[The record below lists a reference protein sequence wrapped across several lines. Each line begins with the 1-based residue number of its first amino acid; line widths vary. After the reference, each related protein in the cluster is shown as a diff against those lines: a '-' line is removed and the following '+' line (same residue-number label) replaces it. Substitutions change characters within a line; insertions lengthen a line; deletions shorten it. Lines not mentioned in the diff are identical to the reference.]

1 MTDYGTIKLPRD
13 EYERHNNRR
22 QDLGLTWAE
31 YIDGAAPQTDI
42 PDADELASA
51 IVAAMDTEALGMDA
65 EGLVRDL
72 EASLPRKVANE
83 MESR

>member
-1 MTDYGTIKLPRD
+1 MTNYGTIKLPRD

-31 YIDGAAPQTDI
+31 YIDGTAPQHDV
-42 PDADELASA
+42 PDADELAAA

-72 EASLPRKVANE
+72 EARLPRKVADE
-83 MESR
+83 LEDR